1 MELTFCSSD
10 SSPGHYNSVWPV
22 VWRDMKFRSMA
33 MCWFFNR
40 KSLQSCA
47 GKLSLKFSVCP
58 VGISECCW
66 WSHWCAVLCVCVK
79 NIYLWSPTS
88 WWISFLC
95 EVSQVTLVTAP
106 VDLGGVCSPATGWWP
121 WANHLPSAVG
131 KNPNFLSEFYW
142 GKYIMRVRKWW

>member
-58 VGISECCW
+58 AGISECCW
-66 WSHWCAVLCVCVK
+66 WSHWCAVLCVCKKHLFMVTNQLVNLILMWGVPGHVSDCPSRSGWCLQSCHWVVALGK
-79 NIYLWSPTS
+79 SPPLCSGEKPQLPFWVLLRKIYYES
-88 WWISFLC
+88 
-95 EVSQVTLVTAP
+95 
-106 VDLGGVCSPATGWWP
+106 
-121 WANHLPSAVG
+121 
-131 KNPNFLSEFYW
+131 
-142 GKYIMRVRKWW
+142 